1 MLVDVFAHRL
11 SQVPG
16 PGPWRPWGH
25 WGVPLGRDLADTCA
39 LEGRLDDLLHRMG
52 DPEVGEE
59 ALWTSSEDSRSWRAH
74 REAEARGLR
83 QEACLAAAGR
93 LASAHPGRR
102 WRGYRRAAYV
112 LMGHLLP
119 RRASEAHVSLY
130 LGRLAEETDRE
141 VLMCLLDGM
150 EDVPAPA
157 GEDPS
162 AVVRMA
168 REGRGQL
175 AMCAT
180 AALGSFD
187 CDEAR
192 AELRRRASEPVGDR
206 NVYVV
211 ERAVEGLGK
220 VGLAGDLAL
229 VEGVAKTRRRD
240 LRIVARGAA
249 DFIRNRALGE

>member
-1 MLVDVFAHRL
+1 
-11 SQVPG
+11 
-16 PGPWRPWGH
+16 
-25 WGVPLGRDLADTCA
+25 
-39 LEGRLDDLLHRMG
+39 
-52 DPEVGEE
+52 
-59 ALWTSSEDSRSWRAH
+59 
-74 REAEARGLR
+74 
-83 QEACLAAAGR
+83 
-93 LASAHPGRR
+93 
-102 WRGYRRAAYV
+102 
-112 LMGHLLP
+112 MGHLLP

-141 VLMCLLDGM
+141 VIMRLLDGM
-150 EDVPAPA
+150 RDVPAPA

-162 AVVRMA
+162 AVARMA
-168 REGRGQL
+168 REGRGSL

-192 AELRRRASEPVGDR
+192 AELRRRASEPVGNR

-240 LRIVARGAA
+240 LRGVARRAA
-249 DFIRNRALGE
+249 DFIRNRALGK